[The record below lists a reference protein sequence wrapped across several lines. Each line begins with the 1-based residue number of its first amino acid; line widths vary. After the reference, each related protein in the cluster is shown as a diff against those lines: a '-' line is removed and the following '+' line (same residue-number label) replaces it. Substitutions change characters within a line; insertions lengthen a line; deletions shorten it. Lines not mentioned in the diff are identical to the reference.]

1 MKAVVYDRLGTAAEV
16 LRVVDVPR
24 PEPGPGEV
32 RVRVSFS
39 GVNPTDWK
47 SRSGATARR
56 VDEFQIP
63 HLDGSGVIDA
73 VGPGVDEDRVG
84 QRVWVWMAAAGSR
97 WGTAAEWTV
106 VSDQQAVA
114 LPAGASLELGASLG
128 VPAVTAH
135 RCLFADGDVAGRTVL
150 VAGGA
155 GAVGHFGGTSTNCTG
170 LTDTCSC
177 STSEAIFEYWI
188 SAGGCTG
195 AGGCTTFGNC
205 ARGLFLPAA

>member
-1 MKAVVYDRLGTAAEV
+1 MKAVVDDRLGAAEDV
-16 LRVVDVPR
+16 LRVVDLPR

-47 SRSGATARR
+47 SRSGATARQ

-63 HLDGSGVIDA
+63 HHDGSGVIDA

-106 VSDQQAVA
+106 VSDQQAVV
-114 LPAGASLELGASLG
+114 LPD
-128 VPAVTAH
+128 
-135 RCLFADGDVAGRTVL
+135 ADRRDNEGKR
-150 VAGGA
+150 
-155 GAVGHFGGTSTNCTG
+155 
-170 LTDTCSC
+170 
-177 STSEAIFEYWI
+177 I
-188 SAGGCTG
+188 
-195 AGGCTTFGNC
+195 
-205 ARGLFLPAA
+205 